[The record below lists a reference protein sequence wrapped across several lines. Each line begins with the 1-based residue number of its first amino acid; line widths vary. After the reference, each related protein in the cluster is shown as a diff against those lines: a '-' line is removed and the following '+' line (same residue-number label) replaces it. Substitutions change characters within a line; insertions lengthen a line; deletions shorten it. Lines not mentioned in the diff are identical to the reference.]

1 MPPAALASTS
11 PRCPLAAPRNPFS
24 QRRPIW
30 HRMGK
35 RTIVVADVPYVH
47 QILETYVSKMYALSF
62 GIASVGERRL
72 TLVAALSCQD
82 WVRR

>member
-1 MPPAALASTS
+1 
-11 PRCPLAAPRNPFS
+11 
-24 QRRPIW
+24 
-30 HRMGK
+30 MGK